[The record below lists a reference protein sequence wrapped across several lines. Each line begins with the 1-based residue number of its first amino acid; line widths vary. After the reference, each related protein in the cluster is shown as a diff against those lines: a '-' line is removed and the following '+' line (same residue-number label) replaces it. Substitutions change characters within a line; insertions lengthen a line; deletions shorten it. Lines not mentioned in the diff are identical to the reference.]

1 MSASTKPSSFKATVA
16 AILATMAVLTTAMP
30 VAFAAKRPS
39 GPTSSHIALESY
51 SDLRLGGYVGFTT
64 VAVGLAGWEYPMVSI
79 TCSQNNAPVYVDL
92 GQPDHEFLLGGSAS
106 PWLTNGGAADCVAEL
121 DAYGWKGGKESV
133 RPLDRLTFSAA
144 S

>member
-1 MSASTKPSSFKATVA
+1 MSASTKPSSGKTTVA
-16 AILATMAVLTTAMP
+16 AIVATMALLTIAMP

-79 TCSQNNAPVYVDL
+79 TCSQGGNPVFVDL

-106 PWLTNGGAADCVAEL
+106 TWLTNGGAADCVAEL

-133 RPLDRLTFSAA
+133 RTLDSVPFTAA
-144 S
+144 G